1 MTGCGS
7 VADDET
13 QGSAP
18 SSTKVSNTNPQDG
31 WVLVDSSGNKDRVIY
46 KRCDGT
52 VLLYSYDRGNAR
64 TSASGLAAVA
74 DSSECQP
81 D

>member
-13 QGSAP
+13 QGSA
-18 SSTKVSNTNPQDG
+18 SNSTKVNNTNPQDG
-31 WVLVDSSGNKDRVIY
+31 WVLVDSSDGRNRIIY

-52 VLLYSYDRGNAR
+52 VLLYRYDRGYGR
-64 TSASGLAAVA
+64 TSASGLAVVA
-74 DSSECQP
+74 DSPECQP